1 MKDSFSINKNTR
13 RYEDE
18 KTQMD
23 EGGCLRTQCR
33 FDHGL
38 VCRTG
43 FCRMDRYRKCKSLH
57 PKRTG
62 ADRLAADRWKMV
74 LPE

>member
-33 FDHGL
+33 FDMGL
-38 VCRTG
+38 YAGPAFAEWVG
-43 FCRMDRYRKCKSLH
+43 
-57 PKRTG
+57 TG
-62 ADRLAADRWKMV
+62 AARAYILNDRCRQAGSRSM
-74 LPE
+74 ENGIT